1 MTPIGGEVSVEN
13 SQTLCFTCYKCQ
25 GDNEMNFRCNTTKL
39 SIPENLNLSLRTE
52 SQYSIRTLTRIVNLF
67 YHCKAVSKVNWEIYT
82 YTYNI
87 YLHPGNNPEWL
98 LQHKAELLK
107 FVQDKLGRH
116 AYHILVTAIE

>member
-1 MTPIGGEVSVEN
+1 M
-13 SQTLCFTCYKCQ
+13 
-25 GDNEMNFRCNTTKL
+25 
-39 SIPENLNLSLRTE
+39 
-52 SQYSIRTLTRIVNLF
+52 F